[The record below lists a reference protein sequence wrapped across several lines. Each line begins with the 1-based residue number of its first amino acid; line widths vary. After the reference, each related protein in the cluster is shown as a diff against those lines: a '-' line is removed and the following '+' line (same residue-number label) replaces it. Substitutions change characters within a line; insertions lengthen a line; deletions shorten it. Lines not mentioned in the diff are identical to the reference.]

1 MLAVRR
7 FSVCIRRFEQF
18 LACNP
23 AVTIC
28 NLFRSGDH
36 DALTLLNDLHK
47 LRRLNKRVHRA
58 GVQPRIAAAEQLHVK
73 RTVLKIHAVE
83 VGDFQLAARGRF
95 DLLCQLHDTLVVEIQ
110 AGNRIVRFR
119 LFGFL
124 FNRNHVTCLVKF
136 HDTETLRVINIITE
150 YSRLTVLCRLCRSLQ
165 ALTQARTIE
174 DVVTE
179 HHRTRLIANKFLA
192 KRKRLRKT
200 VRRRLHLVRQIDT
213 IAAAIS
219 EQTLETLMLVALP
232 CVAVFLSVKKDFG
245 RDIPAEERP
254 VYTPRQELLRSALIG
269 LVFGC
274 YDGLVGPGTG
284 TFMILGF
291 TALLSLDLI
300 TAGGC
305 AKASNLASCAASAV
319 VWILHG
325 QVLWA
330 LAIPALA
337 CSIAGNYLGALYAI
351 RGGSK
356 KIRSV
361 MFLVL
366 GLLFVKMLY
375 ELLF

>member
-1 MLAVRR
+1 MQQSQEKRDILMELTPQILIVVLPLIFLGGFVDSVAGGGGLITLPAYLMAGIPAHLAAGTNKV
-7 FSVCIRRFEQF
+7 VNGCGT
-18 LACNP
+18 LTA
-23 AVTIC
+23 TTKY
-28 NLFRSGDH
+28 FRSGKI
-36 DALTLLNDLHK
+36 LL
-47 LRRLNKRVHRA
+47 RPA
-58 GVQPRIAAAEQLHVK
+58 IAAA
-73 RTVLKIHAVE
+73 
-83 VGDFQLAARGRF
+83 VGALIGSALGTELAA
-95 DLLCQLHDTLVVEIQ
+95 V
-110 AGNRIVRFR
+110 
-119 LFGFL
+119 
-124 FNRNHVTCLVKF
+124 
-136 HDTETLRVINIITE
+136 
-150 YSRLTVLCRLCRSLQ
+150 
-165 ALTQARTIE
+165 
-174 DVVTE
+174 
-179 HHRTRLIANKFLA
+179 
-192 KRKRLRKT
+192 
-200 VRRRLHLVRQIDT
+200 
-213 IAAAIS
+213 IS
-219 EQTLETLMLVALP
+219 EKTLETLMLIALP
-232 CVAVFLSVKKDFG
+232 CVAVFLTVKKDFG
-245 RDIPAEERP
+245 KDIPAEERP
-254 VYTPRQELLRSALIG
+254 VYSVRREVVTAALIG

-330 LAIPALA
+330 LAIPALV

>member
-1 MLAVRR
+1 MQQSQEKRDILMELTPQILIVVLPLIFLGGFVDSVAGGGGLITLPAYLMAGIPAHLAAGTNKV
-7 FSVCIRRFEQF
+7 VNGCGA
-18 LACNP
+18 LTA
-23 AVTIC
+23 TTKY
-28 NLFRSGDH
+28 FRSGKILLRPAIVAAVG
-36 DALTLLNDLHK
+36 ALIGSALGT
-47 LRRLNKRVHRA
+47 
-58 GVQPRIAAAEQLHVK
+58 E
-73 RTVLKIHAVE
+73 
-83 VGDFQLAARGRF
+83 LAA
-95 DLLCQLHDTLVVEIQ
+95 V
-110 AGNRIVRFR
+110 
-119 LFGFL
+119 
-124 FNRNHVTCLVKF
+124 
-136 HDTETLRVINIITE
+136 
-150 YSRLTVLCRLCRSLQ
+150 
-165 ALTQARTIE
+165 
-174 DVVTE
+174 
-179 HHRTRLIANKFLA
+179 
-192 KRKRLRKT
+192 
-200 VRRRLHLVRQIDT
+200 
-213 IAAAIS
+213 IS
-219 EQTLETLMLVALP
+219 EKTLETLMLIALP
-232 CVAVFLSVKKDFG
+232 CVAVFLTVKKDFG
-245 RDIPAEERP
+245 KDIPAEERP
-254 VYTPRQELLRSALIG
+254 VYSVRREVVTSALIG

-274 YDGLVGPGTG
+274 YDGLLGPGTG

>member
-1 MLAVRR
+1 MELTPVTYLI
-7 FSVCIRRFEQF
+7 VLPLVF
-18 LACNP
+18 LAGFVDSVAGGGGIISLPAYLMAGIPAHLAAGTNKVVNGTGTLVAALKYFRSGKVLLRP
-23 AVTIC
+23 AVTAAGET
-28 NLFRSGDH
+28 NRSAGPPTLKVVC
-36 DALTLLNDLHK
+36 ALI
-47 LRRLNKRVHRA
+47 
-58 GVQPRIAAAEQLHVK
+58 GS
-73 RTVLKIHAVE
+73 AVGTE
-83 VGDFQLAARGRF
+83 LAA
-95 DLLCQLHDTLVVEIQ
+95 L
-110 AGNRIVRFR
+110 
-119 LFGFL
+119 
-124 FNRNHVTCLVKF
+124 
-136 HDTETLRVINIITE
+136 
-150 YSRLTVLCRLCRSLQ
+150 
-165 ALTQARTIE
+165 
-174 DVVTE
+174 
-179 HHRTRLIANKFLA
+179 
-192 KRKRLRKT
+192 
-200 VRRRLHLVRQIDT
+200 
-213 IAAAIS
+213 IS

>member
-1 MLAVRR
+1 MKTMYKSEQTGRSMVEMLGVLAIIGVLSVGGIAGYSKAMTKFKINKSMDQISMLVANIRTLFSGQRSYSGLSNTNAVK
-7 FSVCIRRFEQF
+7 FGIIPSEMDGGGGLITLPAYLMAGIPAH
-18 LACNP
+18 LAAGTNKVVNGTGTLVAALKYFRNGKVLLRP
-23 AVTIC
+23 AVTAAVC
-28 NLFRSGDH
+28 
-36 DALTLLNDLHK
+36 ALI
-47 LRRLNKRVHRA
+47 
-58 GVQPRIAAAEQLHVK
+58 GS
-73 RTVLKIHAVE
+73 AVGTE
-83 VGDFQLAARGRF
+83 LAA
-95 DLLCQLHDTLVVEIQ
+95 L
-110 AGNRIVRFR
+110 
-119 LFGFL
+119 
-124 FNRNHVTCLVKF
+124 
-136 HDTETLRVINIITE
+136 
-150 YSRLTVLCRLCRSLQ
+150 
-165 ALTQARTIE
+165 
-174 DVVTE
+174 
-179 HHRTRLIANKFLA
+179 
-192 KRKRLRKT
+192 
-200 VRRRLHLVRQIDT
+200 
-213 IAAAIS
+213 IS

>member
-1 MLAVRR
+1 MALAVQISSYEELEKVIQDSEKEYDQERIRAAYQLAVEKHGDQKRSSGEPYIIHPLSVAAILVGLGMDSESVMAGLLHDVVEDTDVPLEEIRKR
-7 FSVCIRRFEQF
+7 FGSEV
-18 LACNP
+18 
-23 AVTIC
+23 
-28 NLFRSGDH
+28 
-36 DALTLLNDLHK
+36 ALL
-47 LRRLNKRVHRA
+47 V
-58 GVQPRIAAAEQLHVK
+58 AAEKGGV
-73 RTVLKIHAVE
+73 
-83 VGDFQLAARGRF
+83 
-95 DLLCQLHDTLVVEIQ
+95 
-110 AGNRIVRFR
+110 
-119 LFGFL
+119 
-124 FNRNHVTCLVKF
+124 
-136 HDTETLRVINIITE
+136 
-150 YSRLTVLCRLCRSLQ
+150 S
-165 ALTQARTIE
+165 
-174 DVVTE
+174 
-179 HHRTRLIANKFLA
+179 
-192 KRKRLRKT
+192 
-200 VRRRLHLVRQIDT
+200 
-213 IAAAIS
+213 
-219 EQTLETLMLVALP
+219 
-232 CVAVFLSVKKDFG
+232 
-245 RDIPAEERP
+245 
-254 VYTPRQELLRSALIG
+254 RQELLRSALIG

>member
-1 MLAVRR
+1 MELTPVTYLI
-7 FSVCIRRFEQF
+7 VLPLVF
-18 LACNP
+18 LAGFVDSVAGGGGIISLPAYLMAGIPAHLAAGTNKVVNGTGTLVAALKYFRSGKVLLRP
-23 AVTIC
+23 AVT
-28 NLFRSGDH
+28 
-36 DALTLLNDLHK
+36 
-47 LRRLNKRVHRA
+47 
-58 GVQPRIAAAEQLHVK
+58 AAE
-73 RTVLKIHAVE
+73 
-83 VGDFQLAARGRF
+83 LAA
-95 DLLCQLHDTLVVEIQ
+95 L
-110 AGNRIVRFR
+110 
-119 LFGFL
+119 
-124 FNRNHVTCLVKF
+124 
-136 HDTETLRVINIITE
+136 
-150 YSRLTVLCRLCRSLQ
+150 
-165 ALTQARTIE
+165 
-174 DVVTE
+174 
-179 HHRTRLIANKFLA
+179 
-192 KRKRLRKT
+192 
-200 VRRRLHLVRQIDT
+200 
-213 IAAAIS
+213 IS